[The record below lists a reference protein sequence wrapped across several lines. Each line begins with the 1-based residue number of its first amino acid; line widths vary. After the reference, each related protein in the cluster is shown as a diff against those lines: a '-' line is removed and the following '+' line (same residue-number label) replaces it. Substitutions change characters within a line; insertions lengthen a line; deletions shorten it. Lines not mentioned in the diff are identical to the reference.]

1 MSDAI
6 PAPASMS
13 ASRGIADFSVRFGFP
28 IVLVVMFAVLSFT
41 TRSFFTLDNQMGML
55 HAMAPIIIIASGM
68 AMVVMSGKL
77 DISVGSIAFLSVS
90 LGSLLIKEAGWHP
103 VSAYAVTLV
112 IGAVLGAING
122 FIVVVLKVNPLITTL
137 GTMIAFR
144 GVALQVTNANV
155 IVLPDEV
162 RQFGNLSFGPV
173 FADILVAALVLLAIH
188 LLHQR
193 TSYGRQI
200 TAIGNGEMIAARIG
214 LPVNRLVFVNFILCG
229 VLAAFGGIFAA
240 AQVGSVTTFLGQGLE
255 FTAVA
260 VVVVGGISLFGGQG
274 KILGGVALGALTF
287 EMIRNGL
294 NHLGAN
300 PYSYKL
306 VGGVV
311 IFIAMYAD
319 ALKVRL
325 RRTPG
330 GD

>member
-1 MSDAI
+1 MSEVTY
-6 PAPASMS
+6 APAAGSN
-13 ASRGIADFSVRFGFP
+13 AFVVFATRFGFP
-28 IVLVVMFAVLSFT
+28 IVLAIMFVVLSFA

-68 AMVVMSGKL
+68 ALVVMSGKL

-90 LGSLLIKEAGWHP
+90 LGSLLIKDAGWHP
-103 VSAYAVTLV
+103 VPAYAVTLL
-112 IGAVLGAING
+112 IGAALGAING

-144 GVALQVTNANV
+144 GLALQVTNANV
-155 IVLPDEV
+155 IVLPDAV

-173 FADILVAALVLLAIH
+173 FADILVAAFVLLLVH

-193 TSYGRQI
+193 TSFGRQI
-200 TAIGNGEMIAARIG
+200 TAIGNGEAIAARIG
-214 LPVNRLVFVNFILCG
+214 LPVNQLVFTNFVLCG
-229 VLAAFGGIFAA
+229 VLASLGGIFAA

-274 KILGGVALGALTF
+274 KILSGVALGALTF

-306 VGGVV
+306 FGGVV

-319 ALKVRL
+319 ALKARL
-325 RRTPG
+325 RKNPG
-330 GD
+330 GG

>member
-1 MSDAI
+1 MNETTNKTALI
-6 PAPASMS
+6 
-13 ASRGIADFSVRFGFP
+13 SRGNGLIDLATRFGFP
-28 IVLVVMFAVLSFT
+28 IVLVLMFAALSSST
-41 TRSFFTLDNQMGML
+41 NSFFTLDNQMSML
-55 HAMAPIIIIASGM
+55 HAMAPIVIIASGM
-68 AMVVMSGKL
+68 ALVVMSGKL
-77 DISVGSIAFLSVS
+77 DISVGSIAFLSVA
-90 LGSLLIKEAGWHP
+90 LGSLLIKQAGWHP
-103 VSAYAVTLV
+103 VAAYTVTLL
-112 IGAVLGAING
+112 IGAVLGAVNG

-144 GVALQVTNANV
+144 GLALQVTNANV

-162 RQFGNLSFGPV
+162 RKFGNLTFGPV
-173 FADILVAALVLLAIH
+173 FADVLIAALVLVAVH
-188 LLHQR
+188 VLHER

-200 TAIGNGEMIAARIG
+200 TAIGNGETIAARIG
-214 LPVNRLVFVNFILCG
+214 LPVGRLVFTNFVLCG

-274 KILGGVALGALTF
+274 RILGGVALGALTF

-306 VGGVV
+306 FGGVV

-319 ALKVRL
+319 ALKARS
-325 RRTPG
+325 RKSPG
-330 GD
+330 GG